1 MSQFDWKRPTTA
13 MLGSF
18 QPWTDEDTAVF
29 KTIIKRTKQVVVW
42 VQEADKGSKRP
53 QDFIFVRDNIEEALS
68 EEGFDH
74 EEYFIIQP
82 VPYVTDMI
90 HNASK
95 DFRISQI

>member
-1 MSQFDWKRPTTA
+1 MSQFDWKRPTCA

-42 VQEADKGSKRP
+42 VQEADKGAKRP

-68 EEGFDH
+68 EECFDH
-74 EEYFIIQP
+74 QEDFIIQP

-90 HNASK
+90 DTASK